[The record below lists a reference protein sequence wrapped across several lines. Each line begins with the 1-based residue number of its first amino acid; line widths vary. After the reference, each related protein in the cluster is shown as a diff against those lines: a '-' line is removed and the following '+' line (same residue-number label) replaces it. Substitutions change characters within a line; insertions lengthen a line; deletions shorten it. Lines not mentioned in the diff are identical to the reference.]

1 MPERTV
7 LEAHLDI
14 VTRAFDERVERR
26 DEEGAARE
34 LRELLTILDALAAV
48 DALAALPR
56 LIALALHGAAAGES

>member
-1 MPERTV
+1 MPPRPV
-7 LEAHLDI
+7 LEAHLSL
-14 VTRAFDERVERR
+14 VTRAFDERIERR

-56 LIALALHGAAAGES
+56 LIALALHGATKGEA